1 LEKYFTTPDF
11 LENQYSVFSTN
22 TGKFLSQLDSVLSR
36 NPFHEHELTKEF
48 YYGLAEHLVSDQV
61 AVCKQMLAISSIKP
75 ITRKDLARK
84 VMIGKS
90 YIDSN
95 FKSHLSVE
103 EIAKECGLSEYHF
116 HRLFKSVYGNSPYQ
130 YLLNKRLNF
139 ALEKLKKGNDTLT
152 DIAYEIGFAD
162 IYSFSKAFKKNYG
175 VPPSTFNRP

>member
-1 LEKYFTTPDF
+1 
-11 LENQYSVFSTN
+11 
-22 TGKFLSQLDSVLSR
+22 
-36 NPFHEHELTKEF
+36 
-48 YYGLAEHLVSDQV
+48 
-61 AVCKQMLAISSIKP
+61 
-75 ITRKDLARK
+75 
-84 VMIGKS
+84 MIGKS

-95 FKSHLSVE
+95 FKSHLSIE

-130 YLLNKRLNF
+130 YILNKRLNL

-175 VPPSTFNRP
+175 VPPSAFNWL